1 MIYGSVKRAHISL
14 SVLSVPKNKKT
25 TTKNAKNAT
34 FISKEERPMFRVIL
48 HKELFRLKHSG
59 NY

>member
-1 MIYGSVKRAHISL
+1 MAVSL